1 MEIRGAGNLLG
12 TSQSGF
18 VDEIGYEL
26 YTKLLARTI
35 RQLKGEKI
43 EEEIDP
49 EIQLGVSAFLPEDYI
64 NDTNLRMS
72 FYKRMSHVSSEEEI
86 QALELELIDRFGPLP
101 LPAQNLMEILRL
113 KRGAIKL
120 GLKSLKARTIEEARM
135 MLREEGKWTND
146 K

>member
-1 MEIRGAGNLLG
+1 MG

-26 YTKLLARTI
+26 YTKLLAKTI
-35 RQLKGEKI
+35 RQLKGEKV